1 MQLIKKISIGTIVAI
16 FLALI
21 RCLFEPFRLDS
32 QNMEINFPIIK
43 PFLIG
48 GIISSFA
55 LLISGFFYLNKKYW
69 ISIITFV
76 VFIVMMII
84 TKTIFS

>member
-1 MQLIKKISIGTIVAI
+1 MQLIKKISIGTIVAF

-32 QNMEINFPIIK
+32 QNIEINFPMIK

-48 GIISSFA
+48 AIISSFA

-69 ISIITFV
+69 FSVITFII
-76 VFIVMMII
+76 FIALMI
-84 TKTIFS
+84 TIKIILS